1 MTLPNPLP
9 ITLPAVSAETA
20 DLRHPVFAGAEAV
33 LKDCD
38 VTRHRRGGPGGQ
50 HRNKVETAV
59 RLHHRPTGTTA
70 EANEHRSPE
79 ENRKNAVT
87 RLMMRLA
94 LDVRTPPL
102 NEPVWQ
108 TNTHKRRIL
117 AKPTAPTGP
126 QLVAHALNVLAAAGW
141 SPAAAGNVLGVSTSQ
156 LVTFLSLEPSVWARV
171 NDERRG
177 AGMKPLRR

>member
-1 MTLPNPLP
+1 MATPLP
-9 ITLPAVSAETA
+9 LTLPAVSAETA

-38 VTRHRRGGPGGQ
+38 LTRHRRGGPGGQ

-59 RLHHRPTGTTA
+59 RLVHRPTGTVA

-79 ENRKNAVT
+79 ENRKNAVA

-102 NEPVWQ
+102 DEPAWAAV
-108 TNTHKRRIL
+108 THKGKIL

-126 QLVAHALNVLAAAGW
+126 LLVAHALNALAAAGW
-141 SPAAAGNVLGVSTSQ
+141 SPAAAGKVLGVSTSQ
-156 LVTFLSLEPSVWARV
+156 LVTFLSQDAALWSKV
-171 NDERRG
+171 NDERR
-177 AGMKPLRR
+177 AAAMKPLRR